1 MKSEVRRSDFHAF
14 GFYSFKKNS
23 ELSPTT
29 KKKKKER
36 RIVNIDLKG
45 KHNE

>member
-29 KKKKKER
+29 KKKKKENCEQR
-36 RIVNIDLKG
+36 SK
-45 KHNE
+45 KKA